1 MQDLL
6 HRRPHRLELGQD
18 NTHHAHQG
26 ERVQA
31 RAPRVQG
38 ERVQAGAPRV
48 QAERVQARVPR
59 VHAER
64 DETKNPPTFD
74 TIICI
79 CFLHLPELKIEKE
92 FLR

>member
-31 RAPRVQG
+31 RAPRVQ
-38 ERVQAGAPRV
+38 
-48 QAERVQARVPR
+48 AERVQAQVPR

>member
-1 MQDLL
+1 MITFIEPPQSTSLQSTSPSTGTGM
-6 HRRPHRLELGQD
+6 RSMSQD
-18 NTHHAHQG
+18 NALHAHQG

-31 RAPRVQG
+31 Q
-38 ERVQAGAPRV
+38 
-48 QAERVQARVPR
+48 VPR